1 MKQSQG
7 LWAVIAVVLA
17 AGIGVYIWMSGQGT
31 TSQEVTEVV
40 QTAPANPEPVTTPI
54 LKAEEAAPVAP
65 VQEELAEP
73 EAPLEADIQEAEA
86 EVEPTP
92 EVTNEPVVRRPFIEV
107 ARVDPSGEV
116 LLAGQGTAKATIE
129 ALVDDVV
136 AASGEIG
143 ADENFVLFFDIEPS
157 DQPRIISL
165 RRVDGNNYIYSE
177 QEVIVA
183 PGQIQAPIAVAVADE
198 ALEQEPQPAPEP
210 QPVSEPS
217 LDVSEEVAEES
228 EEAEIASAQP
238 SETVNTAQEAEA
250 DTVARVS
257 TKNVDETAEEL
268 VETAK
273 ADVPAEVVKAPDT
286 TEQTAT
292 AVLPEETSSSMT
304 TGLAE
309 QVVEVQEVLENAAE
323 QAVSAVETNT
333 QAVIDTVVEET
344 ESTEATK
351 VAEATEVA
359 EATAVAEATEV
370 AETTEVNETAASVA
384 DASEAAVADKVEKI
398 VQKTEVVTP
407 DPVREISETAAIEIA
422 SSPEQPVQ
430 DASAQQEETPTVMI
444 ADVSGVKIVSK
455 AAVSAENPEIFLDT
469 ISYDDEGGLTL
480 AGRGVSNGVVLLYL
494 NNAVI
499 GETVTDA
506 LGAWSY
512 DASAIEPG
520 VYTLRIDQLNADG
533 SKVLARM
540 ETPFKREA
548 RSKLQEQL
556 SAAESPARINVVTV
570 QPGNTLWGISR
581 KRYGRG
587 ILYVQVFE
595 ANRDKI
601 RDPDLIYPGQVF
613 SLPDDAPEDE

>member
-73 EAPLEADIQEAEA
+73 EAPLEADVQEAEA

-92 EVTNEPVVRRPFIEV
+92 EVINEPVVRRPFIEV

-198 ALEQEPQPAPEP
+198 APEQEPQPAPEP

-323 QAVSAVETNT
+323 QVVSAVETNT

-344 ESTEATK
+344 ESTEATE
-351 VAEATEVA
+351 VAEATEVNESA
-359 EATAVAEATEV
+359 AT
-370 AETTEVNETAASVA
+370 VA
-384 DASEAAVADKVEKI
+384 DASEAAVADKVENI
-398 VQKTEVVTP
+398 VQKTEVVTQ
-407 DPVREISETAAIEIA
+407 DPVGEISETAAIEIA

-480 AGRGVSNGVVLLYL
+480 AGRGVPNGVVRLYL